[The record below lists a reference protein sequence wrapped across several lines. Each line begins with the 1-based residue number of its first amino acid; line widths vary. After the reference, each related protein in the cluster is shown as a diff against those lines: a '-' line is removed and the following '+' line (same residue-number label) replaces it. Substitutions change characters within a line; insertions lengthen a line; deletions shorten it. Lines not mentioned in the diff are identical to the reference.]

1 MDVPTMERLQYKKKN
16 EYLNKIISYHK
27 AFDYSKEVRDRIS
40 SKWSLSSFELNIIND
55 NIVLPYKNWLFL
67 ISKKSTNGLNK
78 GIGS

>member
-1 MDVPTMERLQYKKKN
+1 MGGWNVPTMERLQYKKKN

-55 NIVLPYKNWLFL
+55 NIVLPYKNWLFF
-67 ISKKSTNGLNK
+67 NK
-78 GIGS
+78 

>member
-1 MDVPTMERLQYKKKN
+1 MERLQYKKKN

>member
-55 NIVLPYKNWLFL
+55 NIVLPYKNWLFF
-67 ISKKSTNGLNK
+67 ICKKSTNGLNK

>member
-40 SKWSLSSFELNIIND
+40 SKWSLSSFELN
-55 NIVLPYKNWLFL
+55 LE
-67 ISKKSTNGLNK
+67 
-78 GIGS
+78 